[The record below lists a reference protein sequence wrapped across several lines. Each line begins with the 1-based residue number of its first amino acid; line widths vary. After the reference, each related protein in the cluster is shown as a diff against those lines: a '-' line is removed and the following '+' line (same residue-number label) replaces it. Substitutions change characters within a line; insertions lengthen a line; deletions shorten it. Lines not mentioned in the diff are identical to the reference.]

1 MPRWSRRH
9 HPGRS
14 LLGLPL
20 LGALALTFTALTP
33 LTGLTP
39 PASLT
44 AAPAGTSATPD
55 RLPVVTP
62 TPQRMTAAGR
72 ALSVPDRVR
81 LVVGEGADAA
91 GLDVIRKALT
101 SAGARTIDE
110 VALDGVALGELTIG
124 AGESARTPARVGGGR
139 GPGLTVVVGSIGDGP
154 VSRALRAAGGSV
166 PDTLAAEGY
175 SLATIAGDRRTGS
188 TAVLAGND
196 ADGVYYAAQ
205 TFRQLVTPASRTVAA
220 VSITD
225 HPLMALRGSIE
236 GFYGAPWSHAD
247 RLDQLAFYGT
257 VKANT
262 YIYAP
267 KDDEY
272 LRESWRDAYPAD
284 RLAALRELIGRATT
298 HHVDFTYAISP
309 GLSICYSDPNDVRA
323 LESKLASLYAQGGR
337 SFYVALDDI
346 SYTSWNCDADRAKY
360 GAPGRAAAGQAQ
372 ADLLNAVQRDF
383 IETQA
388 GAQPLQMVPTEYSDM
403 ADSPYK
409 KVLREQLDPQVVVQW
424 TGNDVVPPSIS
435 VADARAASAVWG
447 RKVFLWDNYP
457 VNDYG
462 QTTGRLLMAPYDRRE
477 AGLHEELS
485 GIVLNPMNQAS
496 ASKVALFGGASFAWN
511 DEDYDAGRTWRA
523 AAGYLSG
530 GDPATTRALLAFFD
544 TQHLAPTFGPE
555 NWQPQAPVLR
565 AALDK
570 FRAVWATGSA
580 QERRAALR
588 ELATR
593 ARELADAPERIRE
606 GVADQGFLRETAP
619 WLTALDLWG
628 GSLDATVE
636 GLREQL
642 GGGSGGARFAEAAE
656 LARRAAAIRTIP
668 GTTRPQGTI
677 KVADGVLDT
686 FIREARG
693 LRG

>member
-1 MPRWSRRH
+1 MLRRSRRH
-9 HPGRS
+9 HPGQS

-20 LGALALTFTALTP
+20 LGALALTLTTLTP
-33 LTGLTP
+33 LAP
-39 PASLT
+39 PAPVT
-44 AAPAGTSATPD
+44 AAPAGASTSSTAGASAPSD
-55 RLPVVTP
+55 HLPVVTP

-72 ALSVPDRVR
+72 ALRVPDRVR
-81 LVVGEGADAA
+81 LAVGEGADAA

-101 SAGARTIDE
+101 SAGARRIDQ
-110 VALDGVALGELTIG
+110 VPIGG
-124 AGESARTPARVGGGR
+124 AGATPADGARDPR
-139 GPGLTVVVGSIGDGP
+139 LTVVVGSITDRA
-154 VSRALRAAGGSV
+154 VARALRAAGGSV
-166 PDTLAAEGY
+166 PGTLAAEGY
-175 SLATIAGDRRTGS
+175 SLATTAGDGRTGA

-196 ADGVYYAAQ
+196 ADGIYYAAQ
-205 TFRQLVTPASRTVAA
+205 TFRQLAAPASRSIAA
-220 VSITD
+220 VSVTD
-225 HPLMALRGSIE
+225 HPLMSLRGSIE

-247 RLDQLAFYGT
+247 RLDQLAFYGA

-267 KDDEY
+267 KDDMY
-272 LRESWRDAYPAD
+272 LRESWRDTYPAE
-284 RLAALRELIGRATT
+284 RLADLRELIDRATA

-309 GLSICYSDPNDVRA
+309 GLSVCYSDPNDVSA
-323 LESKLASLYAQGGR
+323 LENKLESLYAQGAR

-346 SYTSWNCDADRAKY
+346 SYTSWNCPSDQAKY
-360 GAPGRAAAGQAQ
+360 GAPGRAAAGRAQ

-383 IETQA
+383 IGTHT
-388 GAQPLQMVPTEYSDM
+388 GARPLQMVPTEYSDM

-485 GIVLNPMNQAS
+485 GIVLNPMNQAA

-511 DEDYDAGRTWRA
+511 DRGYDAGRTWRA
-523 AAGYLSG
+523 AAGHLSG
-530 GDPATTRALLAFFD
+530 GDRTVTRALLAFFD

-565 AALDK
+565 AALDD
-570 FRAVWATGSA
+570 FRTVWSTGSF
-580 QERRAALR
+580 QERRSALR
-588 ELATR
+588 ELSAH
-593 ARELADAPERIRE
+593 AALLADAPERIRG

-628 GSLDATVE
+628 DALDATLD
-636 GLREQL
+636 GLRAQL
-642 GGGSGGARFAEAAE
+642 HGGSGAGSFAEAAG
-656 LARRAAAIRTIP
+656 LARRAAEVRTIP

-686 FIREARG
+686 FIGEAPT
-693 LRG
+693 LRD

>member
-1 MPRWSRRH
+1 MLRRSRRH
-9 HPGRS
+9 HPGQS

-20 LGALALTFTALTP
+20 LGALALATLTP
-33 LTGLTP
+33 LAP
-39 PASLT
+39 PAPVT
-44 AAPAGTSATPD
+44 AAPVGASTSSTAGASAPSD
-55 RLPVVTP
+55 HLPVVTP

-72 ALSVPDRVR
+72 ALRVPDRVR
-81 LVVGEGADAA
+81 LAVGEGADTA
-91 GLDVIRKALT
+91 GLDVIREALT
-101 SAGARTIDE
+101 SAGARRIDQ
-110 VALDGVALGELTIG
+110 VPIGG
-124 AGESARTPARVGGGR
+124 AGATPADGARDPR
-139 GPGLTVVVGSIGDGP
+139 LTVVVGSITDRA
-154 VSRALRAAGGSV
+154 VARALRAAGGSV
-166 PDTLAAEGY
+166 PGTLAAEGY
-175 SLATIAGDRRTGS
+175 SLATTAGEGRTGA

-196 ADGVYYAAQ
+196 ADGIYYAAQ
-205 TFRQLVTPASRTVAA
+205 TFRQLAAPASRSIAA
-220 VSITD
+220 VSVTD
-225 HPLMALRGSIE
+225 HPLMSLRGSIE

-247 RLDQLAFYGT
+247 RLDQLAFYGA

-267 KDDEY
+267 KDDVY
-272 LRESWRDAYPAD
+272 LRESWRDTYPAE
-284 RLAALRELIGRATT
+284 RLADLRELIDRATA

-309 GLSICYSDPNDVRA
+309 GLSVCYSDPNDVSA
-323 LESKLASLYAQGGR
+323 LENKLESLYAQGAR

-346 SYTSWNCDADRAKY
+346 SYTNWNCPSDQAKY
-360 GAPGRAAAGQAQ
+360 GAPGRAAAGRAQ

-383 IETQA
+383 IGTHS
-388 GAQPLQMVPTEYSDM
+388 GARPLQMVPTEYSDM

-485 GIVLNPMNQAS
+485 GIVLNPMNQAA

-511 DEDYDAGRTWRA
+511 DRGYDAGRTWRA
-523 AAGYLSG
+523 AADHLSG
-530 GDPATTRALLAFFD
+530 GDRTVTRALLAFFD

-565 AALDK
+565 AALDD
-570 FRAVWATGSA
+570 FRAVWSTGSF
-580 QERRAALR
+580 QERRSALR
-588 ELATR
+588 ELSAHT
-593 ARELADAPERIRE
+593 ALLADAPERIRG

-628 GSLDATVE
+628 DALDATLD
-636 GLREQL
+636 GLRAQL
-642 GGGSGGARFAEAAE
+642 HGDSGAGAFAEAAG
-656 LARRAAAIRTIP
+656 LARRAAEVRTIP

-686 FIREARG
+686 FIGEAPT
-693 LRG
+693 LRD